1 MAERRLRGWLA
12 AAGLAA
18 WLVVLVPPLA
28 PLARRYEVVETAQYL
43 TFAFVAPALIVVGAP
58 WRALG
63 WARVAPS
70 GEVHFWG
77 RVRPAGVAGQRRSLL
92 EAFALVVLAIAWRTA
107 PVVDALVRDPVLMVV
122 EALTLTGVATALFA
136 DLVVSPPLRPG
147 TSRPYRIGMSAVVM
161 WVVWVLAYLDG
172 MAAHSWYSVFN
183 GTPTLSRVA
192 DQQLA
197 AGSVW
202 VVTAGVFLPI
212 IFANLVRWLQS
223 EEDPDDELYR
233 LVRQEKDRGFF
244 GRGS

>member
-1 MAERRLRGWLA
+1 MAGQRSRGWLA
-12 AAGLAA
+12 VAGLVA
-18 WLVVLVPPLA
+18 WLAVLVPPLA

-43 TFAFVAPALIVVGAP
+43 TFAFIAPALIVLGAP

-63 WARVAPS
+63 WVRVAPS

-77 RVRPAGVAGQRRSLL
+77 RIRPAGVAGQRRSLE
-92 EAFALVVLAIAWRTA
+92 EAFTVVALAIVWRAA

-122 EALTLTGVATALFA
+122 EALTLSAAATALFA
-136 DLVVSPPLRPG
+136 DLIVSAPLRPG

-172 MAAHSWYSVFN
+172 MASHSWYSAFR
-183 GTPTLSRVA
+183 GTAALSRVA

-202 VVTAGVFLPI
+202 AVTAAVFLPI